1 MLIASAGGTQFQLI
15 ICIWIHILLIHIYG
29 FFTWQHVAYVIYNC
43 MVMQCVRIQ
52 LRSLSPLHF
61 YSVCRDFYCFFFVSR
76 VLATAYIL
84 LYSLLISF
92 FHPFYCSFFIALLFP
107 FFRPPIH
114 HRDFYS
120 RAMTGARWNAGECHI
135 HL

>member
-61 YSVCRDFYCFFFVSR
+61 YSVCRDFYCFFLSPAFSPQ
-76 VLATAYIL
+76 
-84 LYSLLISF
+84 LIF
-92 FHPFYCSFFIALLFP
+92 FCIVCLFHFFIPFIALFFIALLFP